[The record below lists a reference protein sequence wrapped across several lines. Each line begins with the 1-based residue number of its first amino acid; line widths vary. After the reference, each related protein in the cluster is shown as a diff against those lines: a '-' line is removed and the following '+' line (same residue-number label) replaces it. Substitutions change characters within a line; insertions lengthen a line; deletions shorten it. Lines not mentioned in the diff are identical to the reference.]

1 VVALVLVLAR
11 AWHASKDRSPL
22 AALALML
29 VGVIVATTVAQIRLN
44 AWNEPFYN
52 AIAGKN
58 LHAFVV
64 QVGVFGL
71 IASTLVAL
79 NATQTWLH
87 EMVKVRLRRW
97 LTVDLLQE
105 WLQARRA
112 VRIVWAG
119 EIGVN
124 PDQRVH
130 EDARHLAE
138 LTADLGVGLVQS
150 GLLLVSFI
158 GVLWV
163 LSGHAV
169 LTIQDRPLHIPGY
182 MVWCAL
188 LYAATGSWL
197 GWRVGRPLIGLNAQR
212 YAREAQLRTLL
223 VRTNEHAD
231 AIALTAGEA
240 DQQNRLRVQ
249 LEQVIHISRQL
260 AGSVARLSLVTS
272 GYGWFAMVVPV
283 IVAAPGYFKGGLS
296 FGALIMV
303 VGAFNQV
310 QQALRWFVDNY
321 RVIADWQATL
331 LRITLFRQAL
341 IAMESN
347 RAGLSR
353 IEVSEEAGDRLVLEN
368 LGVRTTSG
376 WVALE
381 EQSVEIRPGQH
392 VLIVGRSGSGK
403 SALFRAIA
411 GLWPWGSGHVRL
423 PAQATIMFLP
433 QRPYLPEGSLRDAL
447 AYPLPASAFGAGD
460 AAAVLERTGVAH
472 LTPLLDQS
480 QDWDHDLRLEEQQ
493 CLAFARVLMH
503 RPQWVLIDDG
513 IDMLDEEH
521 RERVLSI
528 FTHELSST
536 GVVSMGRHAVRDGFY
551 TRVLHLITSP
561 ASSAPAGEQPS
572 GATHD
577 TTSASM
583 TSTPARRV

>member
-1 VVALVLVLAR
+1 
-11 AWHASKDRSPL
+11 
-22 AALALML
+22 
-29 VGVIVATTVAQIRLN
+29 
-44 AWNEPFYN
+44 
-52 AIAGKN
+52 
-58 LHAFVV
+58 
-64 QVGVFGL
+64 
-71 IASTLVAL
+71 
-79 NATQTWLH
+79 
-87 EMVKVRLRRW
+87 
-97 LTVDLLQE
+97 
-105 WLQARRA
+105 
-112 VRIVWAG
+112 
-119 EIGVN
+119 
-124 PDQRVH
+124 
-130 EDARHLAE
+130 
-138 LTADLGVGLVQS
+138 
-150 GLLLVSFI
+150 
-158 GVLWV
+158 
-163 LSGHAV
+163 
-169 LTIQDRPLHIPGY
+169 
-182 MVWCAL
+182 
-188 LYAATGSWL
+188 
-197 GWRVGRPLIGLNAQR
+197 
-212 YAREAQLRTLL
+212 
-223 VRTNEHAD
+223 
-231 AIALTAGEA
+231 
-240 DQQNRLRVQ
+240 
-249 LEQVIHISRQL
+249 
-260 AGSVARLSLVTS
+260 
-272 GYGWFAMVVPV
+272 
-283 IVAAPGYFKGGLS
+283 
-296 FGALIMV
+296 
-303 VGAFNQV
+303 
-310 QQALRWFVDNY
+310 
-321 RVIADWQATL
+321 
-331 LRITLFRQAL
+331 
-341 IAMESN
+341 
-347 RAGLSR
+347 
-353 IEVSEEAGDRLVLEN
+353 LEN

-561 ASSAPAGEQPS
+561 ASSAPVGEQPS